1 MRSDQSAMPALES
14 AISRWAAARPDIEAL
29 VVVGSY
35 ARADRPADLWS
46 DLDLV
51 LFVDDPIPYLESAGW
66 LEAIAPSRITFTEP
80 TALGIGRERRVLFEG
95 GLDVDFT
102 LWPATWLDALD
113 AKRGDQALR
122 AAVAPVVARGFRIL
136 IDRGGR
142 LSRVL
147 ADLERDTL
155 PSPSL
160 PGPEEMDELIQDFWY
175 HAVWTARKLRRGE
188 LWVALRCCD
197 GYMKT
202 LLLRMLEWDA
212 HTRDPRVDTWHDG
225 RFLERWADPR
235 TLSHLRSAFA
245 RYDESA
251 VWLALMSTMDLF
263 RVVAGD
269 TCARLGYSYPTDVD
283 RYASRLVEQLGRP
296 LSRQSDG

>member
-1 MRSDQSAMPALES
+1 MRADQPAMPALEGTI
-14 AISRWAAARPDIEAL
+14 ARWAAARPDVQAL

-35 ARADRPADLWS
+35 ARTDSPADPWS

-51 LFVDDPIPYLESAGW
+51 LFADDPTPYLESTGW
-66 LEAIAPSRITFTEP
+66 LDAIAPPRITFTEP

-102 LWPATWLDALD
+102 LVPATWLDALD
-113 AKRGDQALR
+113 PEHGDQALR
-122 AAVAPVVARGFRIL
+122 AAVAPVVARGYRIL
-136 IDRGGR
+136 IDRDGR

-147 ADLERDTL
+147 TGLKGASPPSPPL
-155 PSPSL
+155 PS
-160 PGPEEMDELIQDFWY
+160 PEEMDELIQDFWY

-212 HTRDPRVDTWHDG
+212 HARDPHVDTWHEG

-235 TLSHLRSAFA
+235 TLSHLRSAFS

-251 VWLALMSTMDLF
+251 VWLALMNTMDLF
-263 RVVAGD
+263 RGVAGD
-269 TCARLGYSYPTDVD
+269 TCARLGYTYPTEVD
-283 RYASRLVEQLGRP
+283 RYASRLVEQLARP
-296 LSRQSDG
+296 QGRQSNG